1 MMNQL
6 KTEWLKWINNN
17 PRKYNDI
24 KRRKRKNKTFTNICK
39 CFIILSVPV
48 IMFLCCKNNLSAEKQ
63 NELELSTCDTDI
75 PISQVSIEP
84 MTTYV
89 LRQHEETET
98 TTSIESQNDLNVLTL
113 DYFAKCVMAEAGNQ
127 DETGKRLVVDVI
139 LNRLDD
145 NRFPDTIEEIINQE
159 GQFEVVESGRINSII
174 PTEDIYDIIS
184 HELESRFN
192 SEVLY
197 FRTEHYHKFATP
209 LFQHQDHYFSK

>member
-1 MMNQL
+1 MKKQL
-6 KTEWLKWINNN
+6 QTEWIKWINDKHN
-17 PRKYNDI
+17 KYNNI
-24 KRRKRKNKTFTNICK
+24 KEIERKKSNFTNIYK
-39 CFIILSVPV
+39 CFIILSIPV
-48 IMFLCCKNNLSAEKQ
+48 VMFLCCENNSSMEKQ
-63 NELELSTCDTDI
+63 NELELSTCATDI
-75 PISQVSIEP
+75 AQVSIEP
-84 MTTYV
+84 MTTYM
-89 LRQHEETET
+89 LKQQKETET

-145 NRFPDTIEEIINQE
+145 NRFPDTIEEIINQA
-159 GQFEVVESGRINSII
+159 GQFEVVESGRINSVI
-174 PTEDIYDIIS
+174 PTEDIYNIIS
-184 HELESRFN
+184 QELENRFN

>member
-1 MMNQL
+1 MKKQL
-6 KTEWLKWINNN
+6 QTEWIKWINDKHN
-17 PRKYNDI
+17 NDI
-24 KRRKRKNKTFTNICK
+24 ERKKSNFTNICK
-39 CFIILSVPV
+39 CFIILSIPV
-48 IMFLCCKNNLSAEKQ
+48 VMFLCCENNSSMEKQ
-63 NELELSTCDTDI
+63 NELESPTCATDI
-75 PISQVSIEP
+75 AQVSIEH
-84 MTTYV
+84 MTTYM
-89 LRQHEETET
+89 LKQQKETET

-145 NRFPDTIEEIINQE
+145 NRFPDTIEEIINQA
-159 GQFEVVESGRINSII
+159 GQFEVVESGRINSVI
-174 PTEDIYDIIS
+174 PTEDIYNIIS
-184 HELESRFN
+184 QELENKFN

>member
-1 MMNQL
+1 MKKQL
-6 KTEWLKWINNN
+6 QTEWIKWINDKHNKYYDIN
-17 PRKYNDI
+17 EIERKKSN
-24 KRRKRKNKTFTNICK
+24 FTNIYK
-39 CFIILSVPV
+39 CFIILSIPV
-48 IMFLCCKNNLSAEKQ
+48 VMFLCCENNSSMEKQ
-63 NELELSTCDTDI
+63 NELELSTCATD
-75 PISQVSIEP
+75 ISQVSIEP
-84 MTTYV
+84 MTTHM
-89 LRQHEETET
+89 LKQQKETET

-127 DETGKRLVVDVI
+127 DETGKRLVADVI

-159 GQFEVVESGRINSII
+159 GQFEVVESGRINSVI

-184 HELESRFN
+184 QELESRFN

-209 LFQHQDHYFSK
+209 LFQHRDHYFSK